1 VRRPPV
7 RVPVSE
13 WTDPRHVLGEA
24 GERAALQALS
34 ARGWRIEAHRFRA
47 GRHDIDLV
55 IRQGSLVAFVEVK
68 TRRST
73 RFGSGVEAI
82 GWRKRRALA
91 WAASV
96 WVARFGR
103 SGDRYRFDVVTV
115 APDQAR
121 GGAAVEHLADAWR
134 P

>member
-1 VRRPPV
+1 M
-7 RVPVSE
+7 SE
-13 WTDPRHVLGEA
+13 WSDPRHVLGEA
-24 GERAALQALS
+24 GERAARDALV

-73 RFGSGVEAI
+73 RFGTGIEAI
-82 GWRKRRALA
+82 GWKKRRALA

-96 WVARFGR
+96 WVARFGLA
-103 SGDRYRFDVVTV
+103 GDRYRFDVVTV
-115 APDQAR
+115 AP
-121 GGAAVEHLADAWR
+121 GGGGVGPAVEHLTDAWR